1 MACSAFTP
9 SPGQKPRP
17 GSLTKQGGYTT
28 LAPAYVS
35 WRFGIEQV
43 EHWNGFGGGAGVL
56 RA

>member
-43 EHWNGFGGGAGVL
+43 EHWNGLGG
-56 RA
+56 